1 MTRNDEKAHAAWA
14 APTKTMTVGALAGDA
29 VNLNIEGRA
38 LHSPLQGFGQMWQ
51 RTYRLPLAGPGL
63 PNGQTLTPERVVA
76 EWKAHLPEFMP
87 DDSRFYPTL
96 TGVKPG
102 EAIVINASLPAAPGV
117 AMPVDTGVMVLY
129 SDDTQFTVMT
139 PAGHPESGF
148 NTFSAFEEDGI
159 TIAQIQ
165 SLARATDPIYEIGFR
180 LMGGAKQQARIWRH
194 VLTHLGAHFGVAG
207 EPTVQSVRVDP
218 RLQWSRAGNLWQNAL
233 IRTVLSAPARWLRR
247 K

>member
-1 MTRNDEKAHAAWA
+1 MTSNDEKAHAAWA
-14 APTKTMTVGALAGDA
+14 APTKKMTVGALAGDA

-51 RTYRLPLAGPGL
+51 RTYRLPLAGSV
-63 PNGQTLTPERVVA
+63 TPEHVVA

-117 AMPVDTGVMVLY
+117 AMPVDTGVLVLY

-148 NTFSAFEEDGI
+148 NTFSAFEEDGV

-180 LMGGAKQQARIWRH
+180 LMGGAKQQVRIWRH
-194 VLTHLGAHFGVAG
+194 VLTRLGAHFGVSG
-207 EPTVQSVRVDP
+207 EPSIQSVCVDP
-218 RLQWSRAGNLWQNAL
+218 GLQWSRAGNVWQNAL
-233 IRTVLSAPARWLRR
+233 IRTVLTAPARWFKRS
-247 K
+247 

>member
-1 MTRNDEKAHAAWA
+1 MTSSDDKARAAWA
-14 APTKTMTVGALAGDA
+14 APTKTMTVGAFSGGA

-38 LHSPLQGFGQMWQ
+38 LHSPIQGFGQMWQ
-51 RTYRLPLAGPGL
+51 RTYRLPLAGAIK
-63 PNGQTLTPERVVA
+63 PEQVIA

-102 EAIVINASLPAAPGV
+102 EAIVINATLPAAPGLKI
-117 AMPVDTGVMVLY
+117 PVDTGVLVLY

-159 TIAQIQ
+159 TVAQIQ
-165 SLARATDPIYEIGFR
+165 SLGRATDPIYELGFR
-180 LMGGAKQQARIWRH
+180 LMGGSKQQVKIWHH
-194 VLTHLGAHFGVAG
+194 VLTQLGGHFGVSG
-207 EPTVQSVRVDP
+207 EPTVQSVCVDS
-218 RLQWSRAGNLWQNAL
+218 RMQWSRTGNVWQNAL
-233 IRTVLSAPARWLRR
+233 IRTVLTAPARWLRR